1 MTAVNV
7 MLTNGYFGFFGVF
20 FTTCIVF
27 ISLVSSSVAEM
38 VYSLEIYF
46 KSLTFLQVTTLL
58 VFIYAV
64 KCLLNE

>member
-1 MTAVNV
+1 MAI
-7 MLTNGYFGFFGVF
+7 LGFVF

-46 KSLTFLQVTTLL
+46 KSLTFLQVTTQL

-64 KCLLNE
+64 NVY

>member
-1 MTAVNV
+1 MAI
-7 MLTNGYFGFFGVF
+7 LGFLFL

-38 VYSLEIYF
+38 GYSLEIYF
-46 KSLTFLQVTTLL
+46 KSLTFLQVTTQL

-64 KCLLNE
+64 NVY